1 MEKKGL
7 FITVGIVLV
16 IFLLIVSFLGIGK
29 DEKQDVP
36 LDAAR
41 ISEGQVTIK
50 ITPIEFKDGI
60 FSFNIQI
67 DTHTGSLEDYNL
79 AELTE
84 LIYSDKSIKPV
95 SAPTLSGHHSSGILQ
110 FQVEEKPEQFRIVV
124 NGIPDIERREFVW
137 E

>member
-1 MEKKGL
+1 MGKKGL

-29 DEKQDVP
+29 DERQDTP
-36 LDAAR
+36 PDSTR

-50 ITPIEFKDGI
+50 LTPLDFKDGI
-60 FSFNIQI
+60 FSFDMLV

-84 LIYSDKSIKPV
+84 LIYSDKSVKPV
-95 SAPTLSGHHSSGILQ
+95 SVPTLSGHHSSGVLQ
-110 FQVEEKPEQFRIVV
+110 FQVEEKPEKFRVV
-124 NGIPDIERREFVW
+124 MNGIPDIERREFVW